1 MGRPRK
7 NPDDAKLPKR
17 VSRGR
22 SAFEYKHKNG
32 ETKRLCPLNASYAE
46 VWVAYEE
53 YMKSIDNNTHG
64 DTFEKLI
71 NQFFESADFNAL
83 SKNTRTDYAKYA
95 TRVKKPFGKM
105 PPNAIKPLHI
115 RKYMDIRGS
124 TSQVQANR
132 EKAFL
137 SRVFRWGYE
146 RGLVDTNPCQGVRQ
160 FSEKPRERY
169 ITDEEYNALYQAADT
184 LVKVAMEISYLCCA
198 RQGDVLSLRREQI
211 MREGIFICQGKTG
224 VKQIKSWSPRLQAVV
239 KLASTLPVRAG
250 VVSTFVL
257 YQPDGG
263 RYTASGLSNRW
274 RAAKAAAKKDNPEL
288 NFDFTFHDLKAKGIS
303 DLSGSLQEKQ
313 AISGHK
319 NIGQTARYDRKV
331 KVVPTVDG
339 QNKKAD

>member
-105 PPNAIKPLHI
+105 PLTLLNLYISESTWISEDQQVKCRPIGKK
-115 RKYMDIRGS
+115 RFCRGFLGGV
-124 TSQVQANR
+124 TSADWWTQTRA
-132 EKAFL
+132 K
-137 SRVFRWGYE
+137 VFAS
-146 RGLVDTNPCQGVRQ
+146 LAKNP
-160 FSEKPRERY
+160 
-169 ITDEEYNALYQAADT
+169 
-184 LVKVAMEISYLCCA
+184 
-198 RQGDVLSLRREQI
+198 
-211 MREGIFICQGKTG
+211 
-224 VKQIKSWSPRLQAVV
+224 
-239 KLASTLPVRAG
+239 
-250 VVSTFVL
+250 
-257 YQPDGG
+257 
-263 RYTASGLSNRW
+263 
-274 RAAKAAAKKDNPEL
+274 
-288 NFDFTFHDLKAKGIS
+288 AKGI
-303 DLSGSLQEKQ
+303 
-313 AISGHK
+313 
-319 NIGQTARYDRKV
+319 
-331 KVVPTVDG
+331 
-339 QNKKAD
+339 

>member
-1 MGRPRK
+1 
-7 NPDDAKLPKR
+7 
-17 VSRGR
+17 
-22 SAFEYKHKNG
+22 
-32 ETKRLCPLNASYAE
+32 RLCPLNASYAE

-83 SKNTRTDYAKYA
+83 SKRTRIDYKGYSKFV
-95 TRVKKPFGKM
+95 TKPFGKM
-105 PPNAIKPLHI
+105 LPNDINPIHV
-115 RKYMDIRGS
+115 RKYMDIRGVK
-124 TSQVQANR
+124 SQVQANR

-146 RGLVDTNPCQGVRQ
+146 RGLVTANPCQGVRQ

-169 ITDEEYNALYQAADT
+169 ITEKEYSALYESADT
-184 LVKVAMEISYLCCA
+184 LIKVAMEVSYLCCA
-198 RQGDVLSLRREQI
+198 RQGDVLALRREQI
-211 MREGIFICQGKTG
+211 MDEGIFIRQGKTG
-224 VKQIKSWSPRLQAVV
+224 VKQIKAWSPRLIAVI
-239 KLASTLPVRAG
+239 KLASTLPLHVGIA
-250 VVSTFVL
+250 STFL
-257 YQPDGG
+257 LHQPNGD
-263 RYTASGLSNRW
+263 RYTTSGMNNRW
-274 RAAKAAAKKDNPEL
+274 QAAKVAAKKKYPEL

-319 NIGQTARYDRKV
+319 NIGQTARYDRKI

-339 QNKKAD
+339 QNKKSD